1 VTLLD
6 DIPGATETVIDYAV
20 RVPPFQGSD
29 RTLICPVHDAR
40 RDKGP
45 LDVAMV
51 RAIATAVIK
60 TSSGISAAQR
70 SRLIAAMN
78 QRFEAG

>member
-1 VTLLD
+1 VSLLD

-20 RVPPFQGSD
+20 R
-29 RTLICPVHDAR
+29 VHDAR

-78 QRFEAG
+78 ERFEAG